1 MGLIVKK
8 HREAIVGR
16 DVKFLSFV
24 NFLFALALASVTTI
38 WALYMKSFLGT
49 DYRVG
54 MVSSILSAVS
64 LISYFFLVPLTEK
77 YDKKKLF
84 VFSTFFIFVFY
95 ILFSYVNSLGFFLLC
110 SLLITIVYALR
121 AMSFGIIIKSKSKK
135 ESVSKN
141 EGLIFTFLNL
151 GWILGPL
158 IGGFL
163 MSRFGFIMVFFVSS
177 FIVLFT
183 LILFYLSNTKV
194 RNFNNQEKDNIFVNV
209 LEFFRDKERRK
220 IYFLTSGVSNWW
232 IFIYLFIPLYIV
244 DRGLDV
250 KWVGYFLLAV
260 AVPLIIFEYWFSEIT
275 SKYGFKKIFA
285 LGFLFV
291 SIISFLGFFINSIFL
306 LMGILVL
313 ASVGMAMVEPTTE
326 SYFLKI
332 ENKKQ
337 MNRFY
342 GPFSTSRDGG
352 QFIGKVISS
361 LILAFLSFKFLFI
374 FYGLVMLLMFF
385 VSLRIRNR

>member
-163 MSRFGFIMVFFVSS
+163 MSRFGFNMVFFVSS

-250 KWVGYFLLAV
+250 RWVGYFLLAV
-260 AVPLIIFEYWFSEIT
+260 AVPLIILEYWFSEIT

-385 VSLRIRNR
+385 VSLKIRNR